1 MVALKRDAV
10 GWMRDV
16 AVTAIVV
23 TLGFVALA
31 AVTGRAYASLPGI
44 DPQARPAA
52 SSIPEATSPH
62 GPEPACAA
70 CHRAHT
76 AIEGSLLTAAEADS
90 SICTRCHKTG
100 GATEVS
106 AHSNM
111 DFIGAAQASFYVS
124 CAACHDP
131 HGDPNASGGNRAMV
145 RTSIVGLAVNLHAL
159 SGPDSFDDG
168 MDDGQHDSI
177 CVVCHTTT
185 SHNAVTSPEL
195 ADQGH
200 NPVGTDCTSCH
211 KHGGSATSR
220 SGFMPDAPPTPT
232 PSPSPPPT
240 DTPTPAPAPTDT
252 AQPATDTPTPVA
264 TDTPTPTNTPDPGV
278 TDTPTATPQVS
289 NGARDAPGSLAI
301 AGYGR
306 HGATPRGTPA
316 AWSEQGSEELL

>member
-1 MVALKRDAV
+1 
-10 GWMRDV
+10 MRDV
-16 AVTAIVV
+16 AITAIVV
-23 TLGFVALA
+23 TLGFVVLA
-31 AVTGRAYASLPGI
+31 AVTGRAYASLPGTGA
-44 DPQARPAA
+44 PARPAA
-52 SSIPEATSPH
+52 SGSPEATSPH

-90 SICTRCHKTG
+90 SICSRCHNTG

-145 RTSIVGLAVNLHAL
+145 RTSIAGLAVNLHAL

-200 NPVGTDCTSCH
+200 SPVGTDCTSCH
-211 KHGGSATSR
+211 KHGGSAASR
-220 SGFMPDAPPTPT
+220 SGFMPDAPTPT
-232 PSPSPPPT
+232 PSPSPSPAAPPPT
-240 DTPTPAPAPTDT
+240 DTPTIAPTPTDT
-252 AQPATDTPTPVA
+252 AQPATVTPTPVP
-264 TDTPTPTNTPDPGV
+264 TDTPTPTPTNTPDPGV

-289 NGARDAPGSLAI
+289 NGARAAPGSLAA

-316 AWSEQGSEELL
+316 AWPEQGSAELL